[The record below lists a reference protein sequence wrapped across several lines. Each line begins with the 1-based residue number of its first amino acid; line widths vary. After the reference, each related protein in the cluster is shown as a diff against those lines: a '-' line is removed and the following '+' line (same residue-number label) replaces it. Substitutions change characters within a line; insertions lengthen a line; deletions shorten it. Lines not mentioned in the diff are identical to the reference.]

1 MMARVRQELSQNS
14 PRSELAAA
22 LAACRTAFV
31 GIFLFSGMLGIL
43 ALTSTFFV
51 LEIYDRVVPS
61 RSFATLIGLSVL
73 AAVLFMFLGVLD
85 FIRGRVFVRIAAYL
99 DEALGHRIYDAT
111 VRLPLIAPRAGDGL
125 QPLRDLDQV
134 RSFLAGGGPA
144 ALFDAPFLFL
154 FIFVCFLFHVWLG
167 LALLF
172 GALVLI
178 ALTLLTESL
187 VREPTR
193 TATTH
198 AGQRYAVLEA
208 SRRNA
213 EILRAM
219 GMTGRLFGVWSA
231 ANRKYMESHQR
242 ANDLA
247 AGLGGIS
254 RVFRMMLQSAVLAIG
269 AYLVIEQQAS
279 GGIIFAAAVLAGRA
293 LAPID
298 LAIGNWNGF
307 VAARQSWHRLNEML
321 KLMPSQSPPM
331 TLPRPSKSIS
341 VENLSVVPP
350 GSRRAVVQDVT
361 FSLKSGNG
369 LGIVGLSA
377 AGKSSLAR
385 ALVGVWA
392 PARGKIRIDGAALD
406 QWAPELLGPHVG
418 YLPQDVE
425 LLAGTVAQNISRFDP
440 ERGSDPVIAA
450 ARAAGIHEMVLRLP
464 DGYDTEIGESG
475 AALSAGQRQRI
486 ALARALYG
494 DPFLLVLD
502 EPNSNLD
509 AEGERALTQ
518 AILAARARGGIVVTI
533 AHRLSSLQGVD
544 LVLELVDGK
553 LQAFGPKDEVL
564 RKIAR
569 PVAVPAAP
577 KAAGEVKS

>member
-1 MMARVRQELSQNS
+1 MARLRQELSQNS

-31 GIFLFSGMLGIL
+31 GIFLFSGMIGIL

-125 QPLRDLDQV
+125 QSLRDLDQV

-154 FIFVCFLFHVWLG
+154 FIFVSFLFHAWLG
-167 LALLF
+167 LAVLL
-172 GALVLI
+172 GALILI

-193 TATTH
+193 TATAH
-198 AGQRYAVLEA
+198 LSQRYAVLEA

-231 ANRKYMESHQR
+231 ANRKYMESLQR

-247 AGLGGIS
+247 ASLGGIS
-254 RVFRMMLQSAVLAIG
+254 RVFRMMLQSAILAIG

-279 GGIIFAAAVLAGRA
+279 GGIIFAAAVLVGRA
-293 LAPID
+293 FAPID

-321 KLMPSQSPPM
+321 KLVPIQSPPM

-361 FSLKSGNG
+361 FSLKGGNG
-369 LGIVGLSA
+369 LGIVGPSA

-392 PARGKIRIDGAALD
+392 PARGQIRIDGAALD

-440 ERGSDPVIAA
+440 ERSSDPVIAA

-464 DGYDTEIGESG
+464 GGYDTEIGEGG

-509 AEGERALTQ
+509 ADGERALTQ
-518 AILAARARGGIVVTI
+518 AILATRARGAIVVTI

-544 LVLELVDGK
+544 LLLELVDGK

-564 RKIAR
+564 RKIVR
-569 PVAVPAAP
+569 PVAVPAER
-577 KAAGEVKS
+577 KAAGEVKL

>member
-1 MMARVRQELSQNS
+1 MARMKQELSRNS

-22 LAACRTAFV
+22 LAACRIAFLGV
-31 GIFLFSGMLGIL
+31 FLFSGMIGIL

-51 LEIYDRVVPS
+51 LEIYDRVVPN

-73 AAVLFMFLGVLD
+73 AAVLFIFLGVLD
-85 FIRGRVFVRIAAYL
+85 FIRGRLFVRIAAYL
-99 DEALGHRIYDAT
+99 DERSA
-111 VRLPLIAPRAGDGL
+111 IASTRRYVAVDRGARAGCSRCAIRPGSL
-125 QPLRDLDQV
+125 V
-134 RSFLAGGGPA
+134 SCVAAA

-231 ANRKYMESHQR
+231 ANRNYGAISA

-254 RVFRMMLQSAVLAIG
+254 RIFRMMLQAAVLAIS

-279 GGIIFAAAVLAGRA
+279 GGIIFAATVLLNRA

-298 LAIGNWNGF
+298 LAIGNWK
-307 VAARQSWHRLNEML
+307 A
-321 KLMPSQSPPM
+321 SPPG
-331 TLPRPSKSIS
+331 
-341 VENLSVVPP
+341 E
-350 GSRRAVVQDVT
+350 
-361 FSLKSGNG
+361 
-369 LGIVGLSA
+369 
-377 AGKSSLAR
+377 LAQ
-385 ALVGVWA
+385 LNKV
-392 PARGKIRIDGAALD
+392 
-406 QWAPELLGPHVG
+406 
-418 YLPQDVE
+418 
-425 LLAGTVAQNISRFDP
+425 
-440 ERGSDPVIAA
+440 
-450 ARAAGIHEMVLRLP
+450 
-464 DGYDTEIGESG
+464 
-475 AALSAGQRQRI
+475 
-486 ALARALYG
+486 
-494 DPFLLVLD
+494 
-502 EPNSNLD
+502 
-509 AEGERALTQ
+509 
-518 AILAARARGGIVVTI
+518 
-533 AHRLSSLQGVD
+533 
-544 LVLELVDGK
+544 
-553 LQAFGPKDEVL
+553 
-564 RKIAR
+564 
-569 PVAVPAAP
+569 
-577 KAAGEVKS
+577 

>member
-1 MMARVRQELSQNS
+1 MARMRQELSRNS

-22 LAACRTAFV
+22 LAACRIAFLGV
-31 GIFLFSGMLGIL
+31 FLFSGMIGIL

-73 AAVLFMFLGVLD
+73 AAVLFIFLGVLD

-154 FIFVCFLFHVWLG
+154 FLFVCFLFHAWLG
-167 LALLF
+167 LTVLF

-178 ALTLLTESL
+178 ALTLLTELL

-254 RVFRMMLQSAVLAIG
+254 RVFRMMLQAAVLAIG

-279 GGIIFAAAVLAGRA
+279 GGIIFAAAVLVGRA

-307 VAARQSWHRLNEML
+307 VAARQSWHRLNEVL
-321 KLMPSQSPPM
+321 KLVPGQSPPM

-350 GSRRAVVQDVT
+350 GSRRVVVQDVT
-361 FSLKSGNG
+361 FSLKTGNG

-392 PARGKIRIDGAALD
+392 PARGQIRIDGAALD
-406 QWAPELLGPHVG
+406 QWTPELLGPHVG

-440 ERGSDPVIAA
+440 GRSSDPVIAA

-464 DGYDTEIGESG
+464 DGYDTQIGESG
-475 AALSAGQRQRI
+475 TALSAGQRQRI

-518 AILAARARGGIVVTI
+518 AILAARARGRIVVTI

-544 LVLELVDGK
+544 LLLELVEGK
-553 LQAFGPKDEVL
+553 LHSFGPKDEVL

-569 PVAVPAAP
+569 PVAVPVAP

>member
-1 MMARVRQELSQNS
+1 MARVTQEISRDS

-22 LAACRTAFV
+22 LAACRAAFV
-31 GIFLFSGMLGIL
+31 GIFLFSGMIGIL

-99 DEALGHRIYDAT
+99 DETLGHRIYDAT

-125 QPLRDLDQV
+125 QSLRDLDQV

-154 FIFVCFLFHVWLG
+154 FLFVCFLFHVWLG
-167 LALLF
+167 LAVLF

-219 GMTGRLFGVWSA
+219 GMTGRLFGIWSA

-254 RVFRMMLQSAVLAIG
+254 RVFRMMLQSVVLAIG

-279 GGIIFAAAVLAGRA
+279 GGIIFAAAVLTGRA

-321 KLMPSQSPPM
+321 KLMPDNSPPM

-350 GSRRAVVQDVT
+350 GSRRAARAGRDV
-361 FSLKSGNG
+361 FAESRQRSRYRRAQRGRQILACARARRR
-369 LGIVGLSA
+369 VGAGTRADPHRRRRPRSMGARAARAPCRLSA
-377 AGKSSLAR
+377 AGRRVARRHGRTEYLA
-385 ALVGVWA
+385 
-392 PARGKIRIDGAALD
+392 
-406 QWAPELLGPHVG
+406 
-418 YLPQDVE
+418 
-425 LLAGTVAQNISRFDP
+425 
-440 ERGSDPVIAA
+440 
-450 ARAAGIHEMVLRLP
+450 LR
-464 DGYDTEIGESG
+464 S
-475 AALSAGQRQRI
+475 
-486 ALARALYG
+486 
-494 DPFLLVLD
+494 
-502 EPNSNLD
+502 
-509 AEGERALTQ
+509 
-518 AILAARARGGIVVTI
+518 RARFRPGD
-533 AHRLSSLQGVD
+533 RRRQGR
-544 LVLELVDGK
+544 GH
-553 LQAFGPKDEVL
+553 P
-564 RKIAR
+564 
-569 PVAVPAAP
+569 
-577 KAAGEVKS
+577 